1 MKVDS
6 VPVETNG
13 KTSNARLVMT
23 SIYATML
30 SVASAVMIKS
40 APVAAHM
47 FEAHPVA
54 TAMVVS
60 AAIVGALKFINKS
73 LDSIIAA
80 EDLEILQ
87 EAQQKERKEQ
97 ARMDAIASLSPKAEK
112 CSSADDIQA
121 EMERLKN
128 SGSVAPKSTSL
139 KGL

>member
-23 SIYATML
+23 SIYASML
-30 SVASAVMIKS
+30 TVASAVMIKS
-40 APVAAHM
+40 APVAAQM
-47 FEAHPVA
+47 CEAHPVA
-54 TAMVVS
+54 TAMAVS
-60 AAIVGALKFINKS
+60 AAIIGALKFINKS

-80 EDLEILQ
+80 EDLEMLQ

-97 ARMDAIASLSPKAEK
+97 ARQDAVASLSPKSSNCA
-112 CSSADDIQA
+112 SADDIQA
-121 EMERLKN
+121 EMDRLKN
-128 SGSVAPKSTSL
+128 SESVAPKSTSL